1 MIPATVRLGATEW
14 TTSLFP
20 KDGRYVVPVKAG
32 VRKAEQLEEGDTV
45 AVRLAISFSPAGEPT
60 AV

>member
-1 MIPATVRLGATEW
+1 MIPVTVQVGGTAW

-20 KDGRYVVPVKAG
+20 RDGRYVVPVKAG

-45 AVRLAISFSPAGEPT
+45 AVRLTISFSPAGEPT